1 MQHTL
6 TSEKLD
12 NQLFRGILRNLVP
25 ELPPAAA
32 SSLSSVPEL
41 RNYGIGD
48 LIISEG
54 EPSTGIVLLI
64 SGTVQVV
71 VSKRT
76 SRATREVNL
85 QQIVAPAILGITAA
99 MLGQPSA
106 VSMVALTPT
115 ETAFIPHKEFLRVLI
130 QFPHAGLAFF

>member
-115 ETAFIPHKEFLRVLI
+115 ETAFIPHEEFLRVLS
-130 QFPHAGLAFF
+130 QFPQAGLAFF